1 MVDLFSRDEMQS
13 ICTANII
20 HRISVT
26 VVEKRGR
33 SITYRYNIQRVGGR
47 YSILSREGRSRVGIR
62 YM

>member
-1 MVDLFSRDEMQS
+1 MFSRNEMQS

-47 YSILSREGRSRVGIR
+47 YSILRGEE
-62 YM
+62 